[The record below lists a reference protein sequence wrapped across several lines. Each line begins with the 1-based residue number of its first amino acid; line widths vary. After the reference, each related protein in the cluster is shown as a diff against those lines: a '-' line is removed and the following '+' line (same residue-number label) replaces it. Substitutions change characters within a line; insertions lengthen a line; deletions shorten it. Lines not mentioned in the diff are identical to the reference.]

1 MSVTKWLPT
10 YDHLSTKCSQ
20 CNTRSNYI
28 ISLNPEM
35 NKIIKMISLILLLTL
50 NFSCVDNKSTERK
63 TNNPELVTTLKA
75 DTLKFTSGISSIFQ
89 DNKEAFRKELLFIMA
104 KHSFI
109 SAVMTGW
116 LTTKSIQF
124 KKTKM
129 ALFGL
134 ILKREW
140 AAMMGQG

>member
-1 MSVTKWLPT
+1 
-10 YDHLSTKCSQ
+10 
-20 CNTRSNYI
+20 
-28 ISLNPEM
+28 M

-109 SAVMTGW
+109 SAVMTG
-116 LTTKSIQF
+116 
-124 KKTKM
+124 
-129 ALFGL
+129 
-134 ILKREW
+134 
-140 AAMMGQG
+140 